1 MSQINLMSKRPP
13 NELESRLHQA
23 ALSTSKNV
31 LIFILDY
38 DRYSTI
44 DRKSQQN
51 RLNLLFL
58 TLLPDKML
66 SISSWPLACLKA

>member
-1 MSQINLMSKRPP
+1 MCHSNLMSKRPP
-13 NELESRLHQA
+13 NALESRLHQA

-44 DRKSQQN
+44 DRKSQQS
-51 RLNLLFL
+51 RQNLLFL
-58 TLLPDKML
+58 TLLPDRMR